1 MNSLKLQIRRMG
13 MSLVEL
19 LVVVAILGL
28 LAVTVIP
35 SLANTAESRRTR
47 EAART
52 LQSFIAKSHSRAI
65 GRPRWSGFLMQ
76 PIPGSY
82 GCSDVFLADVPEP
95 YRGDTLDASVTISG
109 NDYASRVFTPRSPGM
124 LRSLA
129 TRETAASV
137 GDLIRFNGRGPNF
150 DVSSLPSSQ
159 TNPRIGAR
167 LRGYS
172 ASANESLDYH
182 PRNTP
187 WPPANAPL
195 TFEIF
200 RSPQRAGPPMSLP
213 ENRLVDL
220 RWSGFGPLATGRN
233 VNMYRRLVPTNR
245 LSVDNQLDTNTITYD
260 PSRYGDDHP
269 AATDVCIAFD
279 GTGRVRQ
286 ILMGSSRF
294 PVSGPLFL
302 LVGRADRVG
311 QPYETLNAQ
320 DDSLG
325 ANWQYADSFWIGID
339 PLTGVARVAEC
350 VPDRPPFAT
359 TLAQQH
365 QRLIASQNWIRAALS
380 TDGR

>member
-1 MNSLKLQIRRMG
+1 MRATPNHTSRTG

-35 SLANTAESRRTR
+35 NLANTAESRRTR

-95 YRGDTLDASVTISG
+95 YRGDTVDATLKISG
-109 NDYASRVFTPRSPGM
+109 SSA
-124 LRSLA
+124 A
-129 TRETAASV
+129 TRTLSASTASAIASLNNAALGFGG
-137 GDLIRFNGRGPNF
+137 GDLVRFNNNDPYF
-150 DVSSLPSSQ
+150 QIAVAADAIQ
-159 TNPRIGAR
+159 TNSLRIWH
-167 LRGYS
+167 RGMTAGSNGGEVAGY
-172 ASANESLDYH
+172 E

-187 WPPANAPL
+187 WPPSDTDL
-195 TFEIF
+195 TFEIL
-200 RSPQRAGPPMSLP
+200 RKPKVTGGPLSL
-213 ENRLVDL
+213 ENRMIDL
-220 RWSGFGPLATGRN
+220 RWSGFGPLQTRRN
-233 VNMYRRLVPTNR
+233 TQMYRRLVGTSQSDFNNSP
-245 LSVDNQLDTNTITYD
+245 YD
-260 PSRYGDDHP
+260 PSAYGSDSP
-269 AATDVCIAFD
+269 AAEAVSVSFD
-279 GTGRVRQ
+279 GTGRLRQ
-286 ILMGSSRF
+286 LCLGDIRF
-294 PVSGPLFL
+294 PVTGPVFL

-311 QPYETLNAQ
+311 QPYAPLDTQ

-339 PLTGVARVAEC
+339 PQTGVARVAEC

-359 TLAQQH
+359 TLVQQH

>member
-1 MNSLKLQIRRMG
+1 MRETPNHTSRTG

-19 LVVVAILGL
+19 LVVVAIVGL

-35 SLANTAESRRTR
+35 NLANTAESRGTR

-95 YRGDTLDASVTISG
+95 YRGDTVDATLKITGSSAATRTLSAPTASVI
-109 NDYASRVFTPRSPGM
+109 AS
-124 LRSLA
+124 LNN
-129 TRETAASV
+129 AALGFGG
-137 GDLIRFNGRGPNF
+137 GDLVRFNNNDPYFQIATTTNAIQATSIRIWHRGMSPI
-150 DVSSLPSSQ
+150 DY
-159 TNPRIGAR
+159 TTATIGEMA
-167 LRGYS
+167 GY
-172 ASANESLDYH
+172 E

-187 WPPANAPL
+187 WPPSDTDL
-195 TFEIF
+195 TFEIL
-200 RSPQRAGPPMSLP
+200 RKPQLVGVPFTL

-220 RWSGFGPLATGRN
+220 RWSGFGPRRTVRN
-233 VNMYRRLVPTNR
+233 QNMYRRLVPSSQNP
-245 LSVDNQLDTNTITYD
+245 SSYD
-260 PSRYGDDHP
+260 PANYASDL
-269 AATDVCIAFD
+269 ACVVTSVVFD
-279 GTGRVRQ
+279 GTGRLRQ
-286 ILMGSSRF
+286 ICLGDIRF
-294 PVSGPLFL
+294 PVNGPVFL

-311 QPYETLNAQ
+311 QPYAPLNAQ

-325 ANWQYADSFWIGID
+325 ANWQYADSFWVGID

-350 VPDRPPFAT
+350 VPDRPPFAS
-359 TLAQQH
+359 TLVQQH
-365 QRLIASQNWIRAALS
+365 QRLIASQAWIRAALS